1 LRRDQ
6 AIFELFYSSGLR
18 LAELVSLDLH
28 YTEWGDYRSRS
39 WLQLADSEAFILG
52 KGHKRRQVPIGS
64 KALHALEQWIEVR
77 PQLLTDSAT
86 PSDQAALF
94 LGVRGKRIHPRVV
107 QQRLQKRAIEAGL
120 AQG

>member
-1 LRRDQ
+1 HSLSVDQAQQLLDHQPANSLVTQGAELRRDQ

-77 PQLLTDSAT
+77 PQLLTDS
-86 PSDQAALF
+86 
-94 LGVRGKRIHPRVV
+94 
-107 QQRLQKRAIEAGL
+107 
-120 AQG
+120 